1 MCDQETLFIM
11 KLSSSRDPVGDTSGS
26 FFYPIRTMNI
36 QLKLNPV
43 QLAELKEIMRKDK
56 RTFNEQGVKKYVT
69 DLMHRHYIKC
79 F

>member
-1 MCDQETLFIM
+1 
-11 KLSSSRDPVGDTSGS
+11 
-26 FFYPIRTMNI
+26 MNI

-43 QLAELKEIMRKDK
+43 QLAEHKEIMRKDK